1 MTTTIQNL
9 NSTHVTPEIDEN
21 VNRTLSTLESILEP
35 LLKNL
40 SPDERRR
47 YGSIG
52 EQNKL
57 LVNKVEEYATKQP
70 ALRSPDVD
78 WDEFMLD
85 FADRRKLEGFISRL
99 QRLIEGLNN
108 ARILHDFDNYQSAI
122 DDYAHTNYKAQ
133 TAAPGF
139 ETKQRDI
146 KQFFTR
152 SKSTPEQP
160 DSPAE
165 EE

>member
-1 MTTTIQNL
+1 MATFQNL
-9 NSTHVTPEIDEN
+9 NSTHVTSEIDEN
-21 VNRTLSTLESILEP
+21 ANRALSTLESIFGP

-40 SPDERRR
+40 SADERRR

-57 LVNKVEEYATKQP
+57 FVNKVEEYATKQP
-70 ALRSPDVD
+70 TLRSPDVD

-85 FADRRKLEGFISRL
+85 FTDRRKLEGFIARL

-108 ARILHDFDNYQSAI
+108 AKTLNDFDNYQNAL
-122 DDYAHTNYKAQ
+122 DDYAYTNYKAQ

-139 ETKQRDI
+139 ETKQRDL

-152 SKSTPEQP
+152 TKSTSEQP
-160 DSPAE
+160 DSPAQE
-165 EE
+165 VL